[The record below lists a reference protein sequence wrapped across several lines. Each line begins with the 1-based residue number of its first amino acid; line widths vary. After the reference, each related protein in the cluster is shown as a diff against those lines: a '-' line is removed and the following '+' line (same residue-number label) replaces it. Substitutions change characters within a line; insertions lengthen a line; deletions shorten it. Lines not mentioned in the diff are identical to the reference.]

1 MTVRRTLPLLGAL
14 TLLAACAP
22 MKPQAP
28 AEPGK
33 PAADVPPLAAPAAAR
48 TPPPVR
54 STKPL
59 PIPARA
65 LQAKADCR
73 YRDDIGTEGK
83 LVLDVKD
90 SKIERFASDIDMGR
104 RGRCSFDLAAFTQ
117 TRFDHTPTLVA
128 GACTVSLWEQK
139 DEVTVSYRN
148 CAAHCTPGAHD
159 YLWPTLVSRKT
170 GSCR

>member
-1 MTVRRTLPLLGAL
+1 MRTRVATALGL
-14 TLLAACAP
+14 VLLAGCAP
-22 MKPQAP
+22 MKPQP
-28 AEPGK
+28 PGE
-33 PAADVPPLAAPAAAR
+33 PAAGAFPPATRPEAAR
-48 TPPPVR
+48 PAPPKKAG
-54 STKPL
+54 KPL

-65 LQAKADCR
+65 LQAKADCS
-73 YRDDIGTEGK
+73 YRDDIGTEGR

-90 SKIERFASDIDMGR
+90 SKVERFASDIDMGR
-104 RGRCSFDLAAFTQ
+104 RGRCSFDLTAFTQ

>member
-1 MTVRRTLPLLGAL
+1 MRTRVATALGL
-14 TLLAACAP
+14 VLLAGCAP
-22 MKPQAP
+22 MKPPPP
-28 AEPGK
+28 AEP
-33 PAADVPPLAAPAAAR
+33 AAGTVPPASRPEAAR
-48 TPPPVR
+48 PAPPKKAG
-54 STKPL
+54 KPL

-65 LQAKADCR
+65 LQAKADCS
-73 YRDDIGTEGK
+73 YRDDIGTEGR

-90 SKIERFASDIDMGR
+90 SKVERFASDIDMGR
-104 RGRCSFDLAAFTQ
+104 RGRCSFDLTAFTQ

-170 GSCR
+170 GNCR

>member
-1 MTVRRTLPLLGAL
+1 MRTRVATALGL
-14 TLLAACAP
+14 VLLAGCAP
-22 MKPQAP
+22 MKPPP
-28 AEPGK
+28 AEPAAGAVP
-33 PAADVPPLAAPAAAR
+33 PAARPEAAR
-48 TPPPVR
+48 PAPPKKAG
-54 STKPL
+54 KPL

-65 LQAKADCR
+65 LQAKADCS
-73 YRDDIGTEGK
+73 YRDDIGTEGR

-90 SKIERFASDIDMGR
+90 SKVERFASDIDMGR
-104 RGRCSFDLAAFTQ
+104 RGRCSFDLTAFTQ

-170 GSCR
+170 GNCR

>member
-1 MTVRRTLPLLGAL
+1 MHIRSACVLGMA
-14 TLLAACAP
+14 LLAGCAP
-22 MKPQAP
+22 MKTPPPAP
-28 AEPGK
+28 EATRPVTPAPSTAGK
-33 PAADVPPLAAPAAAR
+33 PA
-48 TPPPVR
+48 R

-59 PIPARA
+59 PIPARP
-65 LQAKADCR
+65 LQARADCR
-73 YRDDIGTEGK
+73 YRDDVGTEGR

-90 SKIERFASDIDMGR
+90 SKVERFASEVNMGAK
-104 RGRCSFDLAAFTQ
+104 GRCRFDLSAFTQ

-148 CAAHCTPGAHD
+148 CAAHCTPGAND
-159 YLWPTLVSRKT
+159 YLWPTLVSRRT